1 MLQVLKDHGPHVAQ
15 LAQSMV
21 DAKAAVSAA
30 VSAVGVVAVAVT
42 EPKPVTISID
52 EWSAYAVIFSCTAT
66 ALFMLSNLVLNLIKI
81 KRELKENPKCDTK

>member
-15 LAQSMV
+15 LLQSMGEP
-21 DAKAAVSAA
+21 KAAVSAA
-30 VSAVGVVAVAVT
+30 VSAVGVVAVAVA

-66 ALFMLSNLVLNLIKI
+66 ALFMLSNLVLNMIKI
-81 KRELKENPKCDTK
+81 RKELKDDPN